1 MDIITINQ
9 LEFKA
14 YIGVEAW
21 EQKIEQK
28 IILDIH
34 IGTDISDAAQSD
46 NIDDTINYSEVACVI
61 EGFLSMNRFY
71 LLESLAEKI
80 SELIFKQFKIAW
92 LKLTVSKPYAIAQ
105 AKSVALTVERK
116 SQINASVAIMD

>member
-1 MDIITINQ
+1 MDVISINQ

-14 YIGVEAW
+14 YIGIEAW

-34 IGTDISDAAQSD
+34 IGTNITAAAQSD
-46 NIDDTINYSEVACVI
+46 HIDDTIDYSEIAHVI
-61 EGFLSMNRFY
+61 GRFLSMNRFY

-80 SELIFKQFKIAW
+80 TDLLFKQFKISW
-92 LKLTVSKPYAIAQ
+92 LKLAVIKPHAIANARTVS
-105 AKSVALTVERK
+105 LTIERN
-116 SQINASVAIMD
+116 NAT